1 MADKCQV
8 LLYTSY
14 LHIIG
19 GIETFV
25 INFTQLLAPTY
36 DMVLMTAQWLPDE
49 IRKQIPCRIIQGVKD
64 VECDTL
70 IMIRAADDHVPSY
83 IKYNRM
89 IRMCHSCK
97 TKSDWTIPNDYDK
110 LVHVSEV
117 SRQSFGTDG
126 MVIHNPLIRNESK
139 PLFLVSAT
147 RIPARDKGMN
157 ADRLVILAK
166 MLEKAGIPYIWINFS
181 DRPLE
186 GGPAHLINVGALSNV
201 QPYIAK
207 ADYLVQLSDYEGFG
221 YTVLEALVNGTA
233 VICTPFE
240 ATKELGVVD
249 GENGYIV
256 PFDLNFDVRKL
267 LDVPQFSYTWD
278 NAGILKQWKKLLG
291 KPQSKP
297 KPAAKPEPDNRVMVH
312 VIRRYFDTELG
323 RTMEVGDVT
332 MFTPERA
339 ELVKS
344 KGYIEVINGVR

>member
-1 MADKCQV
+1 MAEKCQI

-25 INFTQLLAPTY
+25 INFTKLLGAQY
-36 DMVLMTAQWLPDE
+36 DMILMSSQVLPEDIKA
-49 IRKQIPCRIIQGVKD
+49 QIPVRILQGVKD

-70 IMIRAADDHVPSY
+70 IMIRAADANVPSY

-89 IRMCHSCK
+89 IRMCHSCR
-97 TKSDWTIPNDYDK
+97 TNTDWSIPNDYDE

-117 SRQSFGTDG
+117 SKKSFETDG
-126 MVIHNPLIRNESK
+126 LVIHNPLIREESR

-147 RIPARDKGMN
+147 RIPARDKGIN
-157 ADRLVILAK
+157 SDRLVILAK
-166 MLEKAGIPYIWINFS
+166 MLEKAEIPYIWINFS

-186 GGPAHLINVGALSNV
+186 NGPKHLINVGHIQNV

-207 ADYLVQLSDYEGFG
+207 ADYLVQLSDHEGFG
-221 YTVLEALVNGTA
+221 YTVLEALINGTA

-240 ATKELGVVD
+240 TTEELGVVD

-267 LDVPQFSYTWD
+267 LDVPQFSYEWD
-278 NAGILKQWKKLLG
+278 NAKILKQWKKLLG
-291 KPQSKP
+291 KPKKP
-297 KPAAKPEPDNRVMVH
+297 KPAAKEEQKPKVMVR
-312 VIRRYFDTELG
+312 VKRRYFDLELDKYLYPDEVYTFTE
-323 RTMEVGDVT
+323 
-332 MFTPERA
+332 ERA
-339 ELVKS
+339 LTVAER
-344 KGYIEVINGVR
+344 GFIEVMDGVR